1 VDPVNASRQ
10 GLITSFLSR
19 LATPRLFVLVAA
31 LFVFDL
37 LVPDLIPF
45 LDEIVLA
52 GLTLALSRWKAPVDT
67 SATAS
72 AAGATGPAAGR
83 PRPDLPDIE
92 VRAR

>member
-1 VDPVNASRQ
+1 MNATRQ
-10 GLITSFLSR
+10 GLIASFLSR

-45 LDEIVLA
+45 VDEILLA
-52 GLTLALSRWKAPVDT
+52 ALTLALSRWKAPVST
-67 SATAS
+67 SATAAS
-72 AAGATGPAAGR
+72 AGPTGPAAGR